1 MKINKPFFII
11 QTEIFFKIKM
21 SEEEIKKDL
30 ISLVDE
36 NNALC
41 LNQKKENNLKNI
53 FINENEKYLESDT
66 DQ

>member
-1 MKINKPFFII
+1 MKIYKPFFII
-11 QTEIFFKIKM
+11 QTEIFLKM

>member
-1 MKINKPFFII
+1 MKIYKPFFII
-11 QTEIFFKIKM
+11 QTEIFLKM

-53 FINENEKYLESDT
+53 FINDNEKYLESDT